1 MATSADRMT
10 GAICAKIGPKSQP
23 LPRRAAASTAGCGIS
38 SPETAMVTD
47 PGFVRG
53 RGVELVVAGDG
64 DSLDAGAEDEVAVV
78 ELPGTADVADVAGRV
93 PLPDELEQPASATA
107 AAASA
112 TIIGL
117 LREGHMGRERNP
129 PRAL

>member
-1 MATSADRMT
+1 
-10 GAICAKIGPKSQP
+10 
-23 LPRRAAASTAGCGIS
+23 
-38 SPETAMVTD
+38 MVTD

-129 PRAL
+129 PRALPITALTERTTYEASGHKRHERTSKSARFAGPLGV